1 MVGLIV
7 KMDDIGL
14 HLAERRSAFAQRFGL
29 GLVQAMPRLLSVI
42 SIVGVAAMLWVGGH
56 ILLVNSAEV
65 GWHWPYDTVH
75 HWEEA
80 VHDAV
85 SGLGSVL
92 GWLLNTAVSA
102 VIGLVWG
109 AIVVAVLHVLP
120 FGKKPAPA
128 HQ

>member
-1 MVGLIV
+1 
-7 KMDDIGL
+7 
-14 HLAERRSAFAQRFGL
+14 
-29 GLVQAMPRLLSVI
+29 MPRLLGVI
-42 SIVGVAAMLWVGGH
+42 SVVGIAAMLWVGGH

-80 VHDAV
+80 AHDAV
-85 SGLGSVL
+85 HSLGGVL

-102 VIGLVWG
+102 LVGAVWG

-120 FGKKPAPA
+120 RRRKHAAA
-128 HQ
+128 H